1 MTPGLLTAGSGQPW
15 ENELVAALGKP
26 GASLAVIRRCVDI
39 TELLSVA
46 GTGQAAVVLIA
57 ADLRRLSSDA
67 IQRLTSTGVAV
78 VGVYPAADQRAKL
91 RLERMGVLAVVAADA
106 GAEALVDA
114 ARTAVLSHTVDGQ
127 RSAVGVSDPRSALS
141 VGSGHLGPSEPIPP
155 TGVVAAEPAGRP
167 GRVIAVWGPT
177 GAPGRTMVALNLAAE
192 AAAAGAPTLLIDADI
207 YGGVIANALGL
218 LDESPGLAGACR
230 LAANGRLDS
239 GQLAGLCWQVGPIR
253 VLTGIARA
261 DRWPEVRPSAI
272 PAVLEVARGSAAVI
286 VIDCGFALEADEEIS
301 FDTAA
306 PRRNGATLAILDAA
320 DLVLAVGAADPPGTE
335 RLVRGLAE
343 LTELIPSA
351 DPRVVLNRQRSTAAS
366 AAEAA
371 EAIGRFAG
379 VGVTAILPEDRDATD
394 KAWRRAMP
402 LSQVAPA
409 SPLRVAIREL
419 ARLVLP
425 VTAGSP

>member
-1 MTPGLLTAGSGQPW
+1 MSTGVLTAGSGQPW
-15 ENELVAALGKP
+15 ENELVAALGRP
-26 GASLAVIRRCVDI
+26 GASLVVVRRCVDVG
-39 TELLSVA
+39 ELLSVA
-46 GTGQAAVVLIA
+46 STGQAAVVLIA

-67 IQRLTSTGVAV
+67 IQRLTSAGVAV

-91 RLERMGVLAVVAADA
+91 RLERMGVPSVVADDA
-106 GAEALVDA
+106 GPEALADA
-114 ARTAVLSHTVDGQ
+114 ARTAILERTLEGP
-127 RSAVGVSDPRSALS
+127 RSAAGVSDPRSALPLAAS
-141 VGSGHLGPSEPIPP
+141 HPDPAHPLPP
-155 TGVVAAEPAGRP
+155 TGADAGEPPHPP

-177 GAPGRTMVALNLAAE
+177 GAPGRTTVALNLAAE
-192 AAAAGAPTLLIDADI
+192 TAEAGAQTLLIDADT

-230 LAANGRLDS
+230 LAANGRLDLP
-239 GQLAGLCWQVGPIR
+239 QLAGLCWQVGPIR

-272 PAVLEVARGSAAVI
+272 PAVLEVARQSAAVI
-286 VIDCGFALEADEEIS
+286 VIDCGFAVEADEEIS

-306 PRRNGATLAILDAA
+306 PRRNGATLAVLAAA
-320 DLVLAVGAADPPGTE
+320 DLVLAVGAADPAGTE

-343 LTELIPSA
+343 LTESVPAA

-371 EAIGRFAG
+371 DAIFRFAG
-379 VGVTAILPEDRDATD
+379 VGVSAILPEDRDATD
-394 KAWRRAMP
+394 RAWRRAMP

-409 SPLRVAIREL
+409 APLRTAIREL
-419 ARLVLP
+419 ARSLLP
-425 VTAGSP
+425 VSVGSQ